1 MNTTETVATWP
12 ELQAGQVRWLG
23 EWQDHDENMSFRFF
37 VARHALGAAFA
48 ADLVVFGDGNWS
60 FAAAPWMPGPIAV
73 SGKAPD
79 RAAGKTEAERRLFEM
94 LKVTP

>member
-23 EWQDHDENMSFRFF
+23 EWQDKDCLSSRFF
-37 VARHALGAAFA
+37 VGRHPLGAAFA
-48 ADLVVFGDGNWS
+48 SDLVVFGDGNWS
-60 FAAAPWMPGPIAV
+60 SAAAPWMPGPIAV